1 MEVPSAG
8 TSIGRAKRAH
18 VAEST
23 AASVAK
29 HRRTEAAAEARKR
42 KRAVRGKYI
51 EVPRQQAATGLAL
64 ARMMVV
70 GAVLMDR
77 ISDGREWR
85 DGSNKV
91 KRPRRKEGKGD
102 G

>member
-1 MEVPSAG
+1 M
-8 TSIGRAKRAH
+8 
-18 VAEST
+18 AEST

-29 HRRTEAAAEARKR
+29 HKKTVAAAEARKR
-42 KRAVRGKYI
+42 RRAVWGKYI
-51 EVPRQQAATGLAL
+51 EAPRQQAATGLAL
-64 ARMMVV
+64 ARLMTV
-70 GAVLMDR
+70 GEVLMDR